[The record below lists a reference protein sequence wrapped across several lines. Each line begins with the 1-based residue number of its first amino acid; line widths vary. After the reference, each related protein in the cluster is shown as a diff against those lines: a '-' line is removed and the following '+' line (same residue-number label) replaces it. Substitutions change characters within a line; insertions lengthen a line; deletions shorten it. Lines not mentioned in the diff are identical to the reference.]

1 MSKGVLELV
10 KDRLASSGGELAKRV
25 ENVLFDREMVSR
37 QGILL
42 DAVAK
47 AEILAKA
54 VSKIRPDMVQYTEDG
69 KVASCTYSKVR
80 LDERKRIVEGLD
92 KLNKAID
99 KIVVDNGGD
108 FEGLKKLASIVVKVE
123 ADKSESDAT

>member
-10 KDRLASSGGELAKRV
+10 KARLASSGGELAKRV
-25 ENVLFDREMVSR
+25 ENVLFDKEMVSR

-54 VSKIRPDMVQYTEDG
+54 VSKIKPDMVQYTEDG
-69 KVASCTYSKVR
+69 KVASCTYSKVK

-123 ADKSESDAT
+123 ADKPESDAT

>member
-10 KDRLASSGGELAKRV
+10 KARLASSGGELAKRV
-25 ENVLFDREMVSR
+25 ENVLFDKEMVNR

-42 DAVAK
+42 DAVTK

-54 VSKIRPDMVQYTEDG
+54 VSKIKPDMVQYTEDG
-69 KVASCTYSKVR
+69 KVASCTYSKVK